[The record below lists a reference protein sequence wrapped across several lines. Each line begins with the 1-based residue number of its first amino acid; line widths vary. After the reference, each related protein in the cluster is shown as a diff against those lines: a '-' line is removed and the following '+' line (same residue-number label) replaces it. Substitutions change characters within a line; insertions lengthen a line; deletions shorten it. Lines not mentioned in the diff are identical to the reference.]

1 MIVYDKDLGCNYLF
15 LQADEPSRPSQGDAN
30 KL

>member
-1 MIVYDKDLGCNYLF
+1 MIVYDKDLGWQLSCSSKQTKLCGK
-15 LQADEPSRPSQGDAN
+15 RGDGN